1 MYVRQMKTQVT
12 RKVAQAVL
20 TGELADRF
28 TDAASTAGISEAD
41 LVRQALRDYLGL
53 ECMKLC

>member
-1 MYVRQMKTQVT
+1 MYVRQMKGTRET

-28 TDAASTAGISEAD
+28 TDAASTTEISEAD
-41 LVRQALRDYLGL
+41 LVRQALRSYLGM
-53 ECMKLC
+53 ECVKL

>member
-1 MYVRQMKTQVT
+1 MYVRQMDTRDS

-20 TGELADRF
+20 TGELADKF

-41 LVRQALRDYLGL
+41 LVRQALRNYLGL
-53 ECMKLC
+53 ECVKLC

>member
-1 MYVRQMKTQVT
+1 MKTQVT

>member
-1 MYVRQMKTQVT
+1 MYVRQMETQEI

-20 TGELADRF
+20 TGELADKF
-28 TDAASTAGISEAD
+28 THAASTAGISEAD

-53 ECMKLC
+53 ECVKLC

>member
-1 MYVRQMKTQVT
+1 MYVRHMETQDT

-20 TGELADRF
+20 TGDLADAF
-28 TDAASTAGISEAD
+28 TNAASTAGISEAD

-53 ECMKLC
+53 ECVKLC

>member
-1 MYVRQMKTQVT
+1 MCVRQMKERQET

-28 TDAASTAGISEAD
+28 TDAASTTEISEAD
-41 LVRQALRDYLGL
+41 LVRQALRSYLGM
-53 ECMKLC
+53 ECVKL

>member
-1 MYVRQMKTQVT
+1 MYVRQMIAREP

-20 TGELADRF
+20 TGDLAEKF
-28 TDAASTAGISEAD
+28 TDAASTTGISEAD

-53 ECMKLC
+53 ECVKLC

>member
-1 MYVRQMKTQVT
+1 MYVRQMETQET

-20 TGELADRF
+20 TGELADKF
-28 TDAASTAGISEAD
+28 TDTASTAGISEAD

-53 ECMKLC
+53 ECVKLC